1 MTSPEIGV
9 LDLYGHGLRQIKRNI
24 WTLLATV
31 VVFILFGALGPAV
44 YGGEPT
50 GFSPLATAYQLLVMG
65 PVMFGW
71 YYVFLKAARD
81 DAPEVSD
88 ILRGFGDYLNVV
100 IANLVMTVTIG
111 IGFLLLIVPG
121 VILACRLIL
130 TPYLVMDRKMPAL
143 DAIRESWRLTTG
155 HGWTVFFMMLLA
167 IPIIVAGLFVFGV
180 GVLFSIIWIGL
191 AFAALYVGI
200 CDTPGSGSYRPES
213 MVA

>member
-1 MTSPEIGV
+1 MTIPEIGV
-9 LDLYGHGLRQIKRNI
+9 IDLYGHGLRQIKAHG

-31 VVFILFGALGPAV
+31 IVFILFGAIGATLHGDEPAA
-44 YGGEPT
+44 
-50 GFSPLATAYQLLVMG
+50 FSPLATAYQLLVLG
-65 PVMFGW
+65 PVTFGW

-81 DAPEVSD
+81 DAPEISD
-88 ILRGFGDYLNVV
+88 ILAGFHDYVNVV
-100 IANLVMTVTIG
+100 IANLVMSFAIG

-143 DAIRESWRLTTG
+143 DAVKESWRLTTG

-167 IPIIVAGLFVFGV
+167 VPIAIAGLFVFGV

-200 CDTPGSGSYRPES
+200 CDKADRDPYRQDS
-213 MVA
+213 IAA